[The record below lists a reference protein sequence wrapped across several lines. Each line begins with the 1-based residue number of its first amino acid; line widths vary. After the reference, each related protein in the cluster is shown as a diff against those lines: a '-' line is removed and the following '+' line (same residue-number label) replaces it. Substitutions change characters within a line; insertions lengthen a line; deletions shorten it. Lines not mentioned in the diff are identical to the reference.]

1 MFPGFAPL
9 SGCEEFFIDIE
20 LSGYN
25 SFAER
30 SYVKEKYLGG
40 FLSQRKSLLKY
51 LHVIVI
57 SQFIIYEVYAFAI
70 YAKIC
75 GLFPEVLETVYLLQN
90 THTGN
95 PVPSVFHR

>member
-1 MFPGFAPL
+1 M
-9 SGCEEFFIDIE
+9 SGCREFFINVEI
-20 LSGYN
+20 SGYN

-51 LHVIVI
+51 LHVIVN

-75 GLFPEVLETVYLLQN
+75 GLFPEVLETVHLLQD

-95 PVPSVFHR
+95 PEPIVFHR